1 MEGNL
6 IELLT
11 LQNYGNRTRPILV
24 LLSKEFFFSTFDQKI
39 FPSTHSNTLLT
50 KKARYFSKKGNTFVR
65 ALINSK
71 HQNHEKIT
79 LIDSVVLPGC

>member
-24 LLSKEFFFSTFDQKI
+24 LLSKEFFFSTFDQKKSP
-39 FPSTHSNTLLT
+39 FTHSNTLSSLT
-50 KKARYFSKKGNTFVR
+50 RLWKPIFQALCCLSRIFAAFNTD
-65 ALINSK
+65 K
-71 HQNHEKIT
+71 YM
-79 LIDSVVLPGC
+79 D

>member
-24 LLSKEFFFSTFDQKI
+24 LLSKEFFFF
-39 FPSTHSNTLLT
+39 NL
-50 KKARYFSKKGNTFVR
+50 RSKKIPIHSFQYPIFFNPSLETNFSG
-65 ALINSK
+65 I
-71 HQNHEKIT
+71 
-79 LIDSVVLPGC
+79 VLSFPYIRSL